1 MQSRGNMW
9 SSIPPVT
16 KNLLIINVIVWLAM
30 LVLPQRLGLDVI
42 KLGGLHYFK
51 APDFNPV
58 QLVTYMFMHS
68 TDTFAHLFF
77 NMFTLWMFGITLER
91 VMGSARFLFFYMTVG
106 IGAGLFQ
113 ELVWSF
119 TWEGS
124 FLKWVSLSTGAPMAA
139 VQEAFKAG
147 QLTEWQDFFLN
158 HFNVTIGASGAIYGI
173 LLAFGMLFP
182 NRPLYLMFIP
192 VPIKAKWMV
201 LGYGVIEILLG
212 ISGSDGV
219 AHFAH
224 LGGMIFGFILLYYWK
239 KKGEVYGDPF

>member
-119 TWEGS
+119 TWEDS
-124 FLKWVSLSTGAPMAA
+124 FLKWVSLSTGAPLAA